1 MLGEGIARDRKSP
14 AAVMIAPFIY
24 PAPEGPTLDGAPA
37 LAALLAALERR
48 FGGGLQAVVL
58 YGSCLRSADLLEG
71 LVDLYALV
79 DVTPQSEP
87 RLWLRLAG
95 RVLPPNVYYL
105 EAPAGSGRVRC
116 KYAVMGLEQFE
127 RGTGPG
133 WFQSYLWGRF
143 AQPVKVV
150 WARSPAIGAR
160 LEAAFLRA
168 AETLM
173 RRALPALPPEGRL
186 DALWEGALALSYG
199 TELRAERAGRAA
211 ELAGHGRA
219 FQAAITR
226 ALLPRLAGQ
235 LTLEETEGGPFYRAA
250 VSASARRLAPLLWG
264 LRRVQGKALSVA
276 RLVKGLFTFEGGLD
290 YIAWKL
296 SRHSG
301 QQVEIPDKVRRWP
314 LLYLWGFFWS
324 LYRRGVFH

>member
-1 MLGEGIARDRKSP
+1 MT
-14 AAVMIAPFIY
+14 APSRY
-24 PAPEGPTLDGAPA
+24 PAPEGPTLENAPA
-37 LAALLAALERR
+37 LGALFAALEQR

-79 DVTPQSEP
+79 DVTPRSEP

-95 RVLPPNVYYL
+95 RLLPPNVYYL
-105 EAPAGSGRVRC
+105 EAPVGSGRVRC
-116 KYAVMGLEQFE
+116 KYAVLGLDVFE

-143 AQPVKVV
+143 AQPVKVI
-150 WARSPAIGAR
+150 WTRNPEIEAR

-168 AETLM
+168 AETLL

-186 DALWEGALALSYG
+186 DALWEGALALSYA

-211 ELAGHGRA
+211 ELAGHGRS
-219 FQAAITR
+219 FYAAMTR
-226 ALLPRLAGQ
+226 ALLPRLEG
-235 LTLEETEGGPFYRAA
+235 LLHLEETEGGLSYRAT
-250 VSASARRLAPLLWG
+250 VPASTRRLAPFLWG
-264 LRRVQGKALSVA
+264 VRRVQGKALSVA
-276 RLVKGLFTFEGGLD
+276 RLIKGLFTFEGGLD

-301 QQVEIPDKVRRWP
+301 QEVDIPDKVRRRP
-314 LLYLWGFFWS
+314 LLHLWGFFWA